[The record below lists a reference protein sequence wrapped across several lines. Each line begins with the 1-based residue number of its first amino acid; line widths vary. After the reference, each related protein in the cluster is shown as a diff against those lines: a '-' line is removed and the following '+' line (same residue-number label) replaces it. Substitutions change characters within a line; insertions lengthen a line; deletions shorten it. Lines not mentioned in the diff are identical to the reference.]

1 MRIPSTSHLPTM
13 LSLIQYQNSVDDLSS
28 PPTYKQICFPG
39 KFLKAKKL
47 SKIKKIYLS
56 WQAGILIDCAGNLII
71 DLLFQLKD
79 FFFRQKWEPYNL
91 HVSTQITRKKVLPH
105 SFFIISFQLLSKNS
119 VIQLNHHLIQK
130 TWMVLNKFGLFS

>member
-1 MRIPSTSHLPTM
+1 M

-79 FFFRQKWEPYNL
+79 FFFPQKWEPYNL
-91 HVSTQITRKKVLPH
+91 HVSTQIQGKKYSH
-105 SFFIISFQLLSKNS
+105 IASS
-119 VIQLNHHLIQK
+119 
-130 TWMVLNKFGLFS
+130 